1 MYVFA
6 KWHLVSD
13 LFGGLSPPL
22 ELDSLLHGDQNAFPH
37 RVPASEAQNG
47 RGTPGKRPK

>member
-22 ELDSLLHGDQNAFPH
+22 ELDPLLHGDRGAFPH
-37 RVPASEAQNG
+37 RVPGSEAQNG